1 MFFMLYFV
9 LGVVAIILYFKMR
22 KYKKTAEE
30 LSIFQNKLEE
40 IGAERHD
47 EVTEKVAVLNQECE
61 EKQKQLGD
69 LNILIDEKSTNLNK
83 LEQDIEKKQKQLD
96 SKEKQINKVKSI
108 YASIT
113 YCIDN
118 FLNYSPSIEELKLQ
132 PEDDLIVDE
141 LSPNVMLKLHHMDV
155 KSLKKEFKN
164 NQKNI
169 DTLLSEYQGRY
180 TTKTNKSIYSLMTIG
195 LSAELQNVLFNLRF
209 EKIDTAKEEIKA
221 IIQKYLAIASNG
233 NQNIVGTITKF
244 VGQLENLYLN
254 AVEIEYNYYVKKEQ
268 ARQEQL
274 SLRQKMKEEAEER
287 KALEVEKKKIE
298 AEETKYYQEI
308 DRVNE
313 LLLKETNIDEIEKLK
328 AQIEKLKLDLEKVE
342 EKKEEI
348 SKLQNGKAGNIYIIS
363 NEGSFGKNVF
373 KIGMTRR
380 LDPQDR
386 VNELGSASVPFKFD
400 VHSFIFS
407 NDAVALEN
415 ELHKRLHNQRVN
427 KVNLRKEF
435 FYSNVDELEELVQ
448 SIDETAEFNKTMLAE
463 EFHQSLSSDEVY
475 DSTEITTLDDDE

>member
-1 MFFMLYFV
+1 M
-9 LGVVAIILYFKMR
+9 
-22 KYKKTAEE
+22 
-30 LSIFQNKLEE
+30 EE
-40 IGAERHD
+40 IGAERYD

-475 DSTEITTLDDDE
+475 DSTEITTLDEDDE

>member
-30 LSIFQNKLEE
+30 SSIFQNKLEE
-40 IGAERHD
+40 IGAERYD

-118 FLNYSPSIEELKLQ
+118 FLNYSPSIEELRLQ

-141 LSPNVMLKLHHMDV
+141 LSPNVMLKLRHMDV

-209 EKIDTAKEEIKA
+209 ENRYCK
-221 IIQKYLAIASNG
+221 
-233 NQNIVGTITKF
+233 
-244 VGQLENLYLN
+244 
-254 AVEIEYNYYVKKEQ
+254 
-268 ARQEQL
+268 
-274 SLRQKMKEEAEER
+274 
-287 KALEVEKKKIE
+287 
-298 AEETKYYQEI
+298 
-308 DRVNE
+308 
-313 LLLKETNIDEIEKLK
+313 
-328 AQIEKLKLDLEKVE
+328 
-342 EKKEEI
+342 
-348 SKLQNGKAGNIYIIS
+348 
-363 NEGSFGKNVF
+363 
-373 KIGMTRR
+373 RR
-380 LDPQDR
+380 
-386 VNELGSASVPFKFD
+386 N
-400 VHSFIFS
+400 
-407 NDAVALEN
+407 
-415 ELHKRLHNQRVN
+415 
-427 KVNLRKEF
+427 
-435 FYSNVDELEELVQ
+435 
-448 SIDETAEFNKTMLAE
+448 
-463 EFHQSLSSDEVY
+463 
-475 DSTEITTLDDDE
+475 